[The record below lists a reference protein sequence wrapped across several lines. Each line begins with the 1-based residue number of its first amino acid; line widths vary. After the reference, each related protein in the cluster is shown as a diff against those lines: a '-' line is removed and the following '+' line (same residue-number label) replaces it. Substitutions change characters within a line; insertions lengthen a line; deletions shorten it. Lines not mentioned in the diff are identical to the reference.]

1 MTFDATTHALCDA
14 RFSIPAN
21 VFAREFEG
29 ELVIL
34 DLEGGDYFGL
44 DAMGRTLWESL
55 SNGGTV
61 REVAARIGP
70 AIAVA
75 PELLLRDLEALTA
88 ELLDKK
94 LLARQ
99 GSL

>member
-1 MTFDATTHALCDA
+1 MTLEATSHNLCNA
-14 RFSIPAN
+14 RFSVPAN

-44 DAMGRTLWESL
+44 DALGRALWESL
-55 SNGGTV
+55 SNGGSV
-61 REVAARIGP
+61 SEVAARISPG
-70 AIAVA
+70 IAVA
-75 PELLLRDLEALTA
+75 PETLLRDLEALTA
-88 ELLDKK
+88 ELLEKK